1 MRFGRASTE
10 RDERENTD
18 DSALASSSS
27 SSSSAPLR
35 EIDGFRFIRSL
46 ATARISTADDYE
58 RARDRALAVAA
69 GAFITSAT
77 VTAGVVA
84 RARSRTKAERDLPP
98 GTHWRAAA
106 TATRALATASLASA
120 TCVCAVGLTLRACG
134 VTTVEDLRR
143 ELRAGTRRALE
154 ATPGGLGRDR

>member
-18 DSALASSSS
+18 DSALASS

-69 GAFITSAT
+69 GAFITSAA

-106 TATRALATASLASA
+106 TATRALATASLASG

>member
-18 DSALASSSS
+18 DSALASS

-58 RARDRALAVAA
+58 RARDRA
-69 GAFITSAT
+69 
-77 VTAGVVA
+77 VVRRRA
-84 RARSRTKAERDLPP
+84 RARRARQRAER
-98 GTHWRAAA
+98 GSV
-106 TATRALATASLASA
+106 ALRL
-120 TCVCAVGLTLRACG
+120 
-134 VTTVEDLRR
+134 
-143 ELRAGTRRALE
+143 
-154 ATPGGLGRDR
+154 

>member
-10 RDERENTD
+10 RDAREHTAD
-18 DSALASSSS
+18 DSASTSSASSG
-27 SSSSAPLR
+27 A
-35 EIDGFRFIRSL
+35 IDGFRFVRSL
-46 ATARISTADDYE
+46 ATARRISTTEDYE
-58 RARDRALAVAA
+58 RARDRTLAIAA
-69 GAFITSAT
+69 GAFIASAA
-77 VTAGVVA
+77 VTAVAVASA
-84 RARSRTKAERDLPP
+84 RARTKAERDLPR

-143 ELRAGTRRALE
+143 QLRAGTRRALE

>member
-18 DSALASSSS
+18 DSALASS

-69 GAFITSAT
+69 GAFITSAA

-106 TATRALATASLASA
+106 S
-120 TCVCAVGLTLRACG
+120 
-134 VTTVEDLRR
+134 LRR
-143 ELRAGTRRALE
+143 FDWE
-154 ATPGGLGRDR
+154 